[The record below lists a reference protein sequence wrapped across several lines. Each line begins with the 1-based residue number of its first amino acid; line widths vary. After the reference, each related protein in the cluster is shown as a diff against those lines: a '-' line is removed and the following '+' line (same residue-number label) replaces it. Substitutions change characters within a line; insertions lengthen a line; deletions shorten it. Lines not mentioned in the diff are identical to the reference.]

1 MFQFLFKKNVV
12 LQNGFAFQE
21 REQNNHN
28 TGLETVFQ
36 IMITVFFVWIKVSNA
51 FKD

>member
-1 MFQFLFKKNVV
+1 MFQLLVQENIV

-21 REQNNHN
+21 RKPNNYN

-36 IMITVFFVWIKVSNA
+36 ILITVFCLDKSIQRF
-51 FKD
+51 